1 MLDVRR
7 VLRDEKTGGLSV
19 KISELGG
26 EFALI
31 DRIARAPKNPSI
43 LRGIGDDCAA
53 ESLGGKIRLY
63 TVDMLVENDHFSLEY
78 FMPYQIGWKA
88 MVSNVSDIAS
98 CGGKV
103 LYALV
108 ALALT
113 DKVDVEFMD
122 QFYKGIYDAADR
134 WNFDVIGGDT
144 THGKLMSISVTLVG
158 ETTPGNVR
166 YRNTAR
172 PGDLVAVS
180 APLGGSTA
188 GLRLHLRGIQGFDE
202 VKRYHTNPQC
212 GMDDLPAI
220 LPVSRAMADVSDG
233 LASEARNIAKESGVR
248 INLYTDAIPL
258 CEGIADCAALLGDD
272 PYDYALFGGEDF
284 ALVYTVPQGATP
296 FGTVVG
302 EVVEGDGVCLDGKK
316 LTRFGY
322 DHFAK

>member
-1 MLDVRR
+1 M
-7 VLRDEKTGGLSV
+7 

-31 DRIARAPKNPSI
+31 ERIARPARNPAI
-43 LRGIGDDCAA
+43 VRGIGDDCAA

-63 TVDMLVENDHFSLEY
+63 TVDMLVENDHFSLDY
-78 FMPYQIGWKA
+78 FTPYQIGWKA

-98 CGGKV
+98 CGGRV

-108 ALALT
+108 SIALT
-113 DKVDVEFMD
+113 ERADVEFVD
-122 QFYKGIYDAADR
+122 GFYKAVYDAADR

-158 ETTPGNVR
+158 EAEPADVR
-166 YRNTAR
+166 YRNTAK

-180 APLGGSTA
+180 GALGGSTA
-188 GLRLHLRGIQGFDE
+188 GLRLLLKKVSGFE
-202 VKRYHTNPQC
+202 PVKKFHVEPQC
-212 GMDDLPAI
+212 AMDELPKI

-233 LASEARNIAKESGVR
+233 LASEARNIARESGVR
-248 INLYTDAIPL
+248 INISKNSIPL
-258 CEGIADCAALLGDD
+258 CAGIRESAQLLGDD

-284 ALVYTVPQGATP
+284 QLVYTVPKGCTP
-296 FGTVVG
+296 YGTVVG
-302 EVVEGDGVCLDGKK
+302 EVVEGEGVCLDGKK

-322 DHFAK
+322 DHFAG